1 MKLNKRSLIISIAS
15 LALGLA
21 AFITFLV
28 LFINS
33 YEASGEYSYEK
44 YDGTLMYESDFT
56 FNQDYAIG
64 IILGIVL
71 ISYGVYA
78 LYKVLKEN
86 KETNL
91 AFYASLSVGSLIAGI
106 YSFQVFFKELI
117 KCQIKNKT
125 FNYLDY
131 HMYLYTSILF
141 LAILTVSLIL
151 LIKYMKKNK
160 ITIFKK

>member
-1 MKLNKRSLIISIAS
+1 MKLNKRSLIISTLS
-15 LALGLA
+15 LALGLS
-21 AFITFLV
+21 AFIVFLI
-28 LFINS
+28 LFIKS
-33 YEASGEYSYEK
+33 FEASGEYSYEK
-44 YDGTLMYESDFT
+44 YDGTTMYESDFA
-56 FNQDYAIG
+56 FNQNYAMG

-71 ISYGVYA
+71 ISYGAYA

-91 AFYASLSVGSLIAGI
+91 ALFASLSVGSGIVGI

-117 KCQIKNKT
+117 KCQVKSKE
-125 FNYLDY
+125 FKYLDY

-141 LAILTVSLIL
+141 LAIFTVSLIL

-160 ITIFKK
+160 ITVFKK

>member
-71 ISYGVYA
+71 ISYGVYE

-86 KETNL
+86 KPTNNKIYHTNL
-91 AFYASLSVGSLIAGI
+91 IFEVVYI
-106 YSFQVFFKELI
+106 
-117 KCQIKNKT
+117 
-125 FNYLDY
+125 
-131 HMYLYTSILF
+131 
-141 LAILTVSLIL
+141 
-151 LIKYMKKNK
+151 LIKYSPYL
-160 ITIFKK
+160 FKKSQLFIYIKQ

>member
-86 KETNL
+86 TYDTILYVNDWDDFDSEIKLEVENRL
-91 AFYASLSVGSLIAGI
+91 EKIG
-106 YSFQVFFKELI
+106 FF
-117 KCQIKNKT
+117 N
-125 FNYLDY
+125 
-131 HMYLYTSILF
+131 
-141 LAILTVSLIL
+141 
-151 LIKYMKKNK
+151 
-160 ITIFKK
+160 